1 MTCTLLTF
9 SYGIFPP
16 VTVPTRN
23 SPPSVGDLFD
33 RVALWFCLFVS
44 SLRDQEVGKKNVVE
58 TVGPTNCVHWGMTI
72 EVRQTL
78 RKIVMDCF
86 S

>member
-1 MTCTLLTF
+1 M
-9 SYGIFPP
+9 
-16 VTVPTRN
+16 V
-23 SPPSVGDLFD
+23 
-33 RVALWFCLFVS
+33 LFVCFFAKRS
-44 SLRDQEVGKKNVVE
+44 GDQKKNVVE